1 MQLLDPRVVTVWRIT
16 ATISSVIV
24 LLVTLPLDLGR
35 VFSDAPAIPVGLP
48 SALAA
53 ALGFISVFVTPARRY
68 RAWRYAL
75 ENDALLAEHGILTR
89 VRTVVPRTRVQHLD
103 VTQGLI
109 EREYGLAR
117 LVVHTAGTRDATV
130 TIPGLPLATAEA
142 LRDALRQTAQEEN
155 AHEAVKVGP

>member
-1 MQLLDPRVVTVWRIT
+1 VQPLDPRVVTVWRIT
-16 ATISSVIV
+16 ATISSVVV

-35 VFSDAPAIPVGLP
+35 VFSDDPIVPVGLP
-48 SALAA
+48 SLIVAV
-53 ALGFISVFVTPARRY
+53 LGVVSIFVTPGRRY
-68 RAWRYAL
+68 RTWRYAL
-75 ENDALLAEHGILTR
+75 EDDALLAEHGVWTH

-130 TIPGLPLATAEA
+130 TIPGLPLETAEA
-142 LRDALRQTAQEEN
+142 LRDDLRQSTAAEESGGK
-155 AHEAVKVGP
+155 EG

>member
-1 MQLLDPRVVTVWRIT
+1 MQPLDPRVVTVWRIT
-16 ATISSVIV
+16 ATISSVVV

-35 VFSDAPAIPVGLP
+35 VFSSDPIVPVGLP
-48 SALAA
+48 SLVVA
-53 ALGFISVFVTPARRY
+53 ALGFVSIFVTPGRRY

-75 ENDALLAEHGILTR
+75 EDDALLAEHGVWTH

-109 EREYGLAR
+109 ERDHGLAR

-130 TIPGLPLATAEA
+130 TIPGLPLETAEA
-142 LRDALRQTAQEEN
+142 LRDALRRTAAED
-155 AHEAVKVGP
+155 